1 MKKSLTAVIGILFCI
16 TANSQEINAIVT
28 RQGSSSNKSHYQL
41 SETPKFVLDGDNI
54 NVMVGETRKEHFGI
68 STDALNIIFGS
79 VINDNVNENDLTV
92 KHPVIIENNGILTV
106 TGTMVNT
113 EAENLV
119 IEDGGQL
126 ITGSSVHATMEKNIG
141 EKENTSKASNVNWYT
156 ISSPLA
162 ANTEFANVTNL
173 IPTEVT
179 EINYDLYRLDEKN
192 AEWINSRIN
201 DTDGTTIIVNDNF
214 KSIDKGLG
222 YIYHNTKN
230 TELEFKG
237 EINVENVKMSL
248 TSTAEKGKGFNLIG
262 NPFTQNITL
271 NDITTI
277 PSEGLIVI
285 ENKGTSDLADG
296 FYVLSDHNSWEAK
309 LSTDEIKPLQG
320 FLVQAKGECSATINR
335 PASGSKGERSEE
347 QDTNIEIV
355 VSNDNYKDNAY
366 AVLCGGAGLNKISHR
381 NAEAP
386 MLYIPQDNEDFA
398 IAYMDKNT
406 TLFPVNFKA
415 MTTGNYR
422 ISLNATDDIRSLVLI
437 DNMTGEKTNM
447 LLEESYSFIG
457 SPADRENRFMVRLEV
472 RDSDDED
479 EQFVY
484 QYGNELII
492 DGEGTLQM
500 FDVLG
505 RVVIS
510 EEVHGQRVDVS
521 NLTTGAYIVRLTGEN
536 VMTQKI
542 VVR

>member
-1 MKKSLTAVIGILFCI
+1 MKKSLTAVIGMLFCI
-16 TANSQEINAIVT
+16 TANSQQINAIVT

-54 NVMVGETRKEHFGI
+54 NVMVGETQKEQFGI

-106 TGTMVNT
+106 TGTMINT
-113 EAENLV
+113 RAEDLV

-126 ITGSSVHATMEKNIG
+126 ITGSSVHATMKKKITGNAS
-141 EKENTSKASNVNWYT
+141 NVSKASNVNWYT

-162 ANTEFANVTNL
+162 ANTAFANVTNL

-192 AEWINSRIN
+192 AEWINSRIY
-201 DTDGTTIIVNDNF
+201 DTDGNTIIVNDNF

-222 YIYHNTKN
+222 YIYHNDANTK
-230 TELEFKG
+230 LEFKG
-237 EINVENVKMSL
+237 EINVENVECAL
-248 TSTAEKGKGFNLIG
+248 TNSAAHGFNLIG
-262 NPFTQNITL
+262 NPFTQNIKL
-271 NDITTI
+271 AN
-277 PSEGLIVI
+277 V
-285 ENKGTSDLADG
+285 KGVTLADG
-296 FYVLSDHNSWEAK
+296 FYILTNENTWGANIESGTIA
-309 LSTDEIKPLQG
+309 PLQG
-320 FLVQAKGECSATINR
+320 FLVQATEAGDVTISR

-366 AVLCGGAGLNKISHR
+366 AILGGGAGLNKISHR

>member
-54 NVMVGETRKEHFGI
+54 NVMVGETKKEQFGI

-106 TGTMVNT
+106 TGTMINT
-113 EAENLV
+113 EAEDLV
-119 IEDGGQL
+119 IEDGCQL
-126 ITGSSVHATMEKNIG
+126 ITGSSVHATMKKKITGNAS
-141 EKENTSKASNVNWYT
+141 NVSKASNVNWYT
-156 ISSPLA
+156 ISSPLT

-173 IPTEVT
+173 IPNSVT
-179 EINYDLYRLDEKN
+179 DTDYDLYRLNEKN
-192 AEWINSRIN
+192 GMWMNSKLEN
-201 DTDGTTIIVNDNF
+201 DANPDFTTIN
-214 KSIDKGLG
+214 KGVG

-237 EINVENVKMSL
+237 ATNVENVECAL
-248 TSTAEKGKGFNLIG
+248 TNSAAHGFNLIG
-262 NPFTQNITL
+262 NPFTQNIKL
-271 NDITTI
+271 AN
-277 PSEGLIVI
+277 V
-285 ENKGTSDLADG
+285 KGVTLADG
-296 FYVLSDHNSWEAK
+296 FYILTNENTWGANIESGTIA
-309 LSTDEIKPLQG
+309 PLQG
-320 FLVQAKGECSATINR
+320 FLVQATEAGDVTISR

-366 AVLCGGAGLNKISHR
+366 AILGGGAGLNKISHR

-398 IAYMDKNT
+398 IAYMDENT